1 MPCVQACFLGSP
13 PKACHNMTAIAG
25 IDYSTRAC
33 HAAIVEN
40 KQLRFAKRYDL
51 GADHAGPIQAML
63 SDLKQRG
70 VTHLYAE
77 APFFIPARI
86 DKATQK
92 LKQGSNANTLKLHA
106 VASEVR
112 ILAALAGITVT
123 LVAPATWQSAIL
135 KGVPGETTK
144 ARSMWFTAKVWGLAT
159 RDNNM
164 ADAVCLATYGE
175 ALARFQGLIPPA
187 LEVT

>member
-1 MPCVQACFLGSP
+1 
-13 PKACHNMTAIAG
+13 MTAIG
-25 IDYSTRAC
+25 GVDYSSKAC
-33 HAAIVEN
+33 HAAIVAD
-40 KQLRFAKRYDL
+40 KRLTFAKRYDL
-51 GADHAGPIQAML
+51 GAAHEGPIQAML
-63 SDLKQRG
+63 ADLKQRG

-77 APFFIPARI
+77 QPFFIPARI

-112 ILAALAGITVT
+112 ILAALVGITVT

-144 ARSMWFTAKVWGLAT
+144 AKSLWFVRRVWGLDT
-159 RDNNM
+159 RDDNL
-164 ADAVCLATYGE
+164 ADSVCIATYAE
-175 ALARFQGLIPPA
+175 ALHRFRGLIPPA